1 MLIAVNIIGIVIFLG
16 IAYLFS
22 EDRKAINWKSVAVVI
37 GLQIALAAFFVYS
50 SIGRD
55 AVMKAADGFVW
66 LVSVANEGIAFALPD
81 WLNNGTAGFAP
92 NFVTS
97 ALLPVLLVVPLF
109 DILTYIGVLPW
120 IIKWIG
126 LGLSKITGQP
136 RFEAFFSVE
145 MMFLGNTEVLAVSKN
160 QLNQMSAKR
169 NFTLALMSMSCVTA
183 AIIGAYTNMVPGE
196 YVITAIPLNI
206 LGAIVIS
213 AILNPV
219 KITAEEDVI
228 ASAGT
233 EKDSKGKS
241 VREPFFSFLG
251 DSIIN
256 AGRLIL
262 IITATVI
269 AFVSL
274 AALINQ
280 IFSLTGLEWL
290 TLENI
295 LGVIMF
301 PFAWLLG
308 FEPSQAF
315 EISQLM
321 GTKLITNEFVA
332 MGQISDAIMNNEGIW
347 HYRHAQVATT
357 VFLTSFANLS
367 TVGMIIGAFKG
378 LVSKEKVDYISK
390 RVPKMLLAGILVSLL
405 SAATAGLFA
414 WGTL

>member
-1 MLIAVNIIGIVIFLG
+1 MNFFYLAINIIGILVFLA
-16 IAYLFS
+16 IAWFFS
-22 EDRKAINWKSVAVVI
+22 EDRKAINWRSVGIVMAIQV
-37 GLQIALAAFFVYS
+37 ALAAFFIYS
-50 SIGRD
+50 PIGRN
-55 AVMKAADGFVW
+55 AVEAAANGFVW
-66 LVSVANEGIAFALPD
+66 LLDAAFEGIKFALPD
-81 WLNNGTAGFAP
+81 WLNNGTKGFQP
-92 NFVTS
+92 NFVTN

-109 DILTYIGVLPW
+109 DILTYIGFLPW
-120 IIKWIG
+120 VIKWIG

-160 QLNQMSAKR
+160 QLEQMSEKR

-183 AIIGAYTNMVPGE
+183 AIIGAYVGMVPGE
-196 YVITAIPLNI
+196 FVLAAIPLNI
-206 LGAIVIS
+206 LGAIVVASIM
-213 AILNPV
+213 NPV
-219 KITAEEDVI
+219 KVTEKEDVI
-228 ASAGT
+228 VSVGT
-233 EKDSKGKS
+233 KDKNGNI

-269 AFVSL
+269 AFVAL
-274 AALINQ
+274 AALVNQ

-308 FEPSQAF
+308 FEPGQAF
-315 EISQLM
+315 ELAQLM
-321 GTKLITNEFVA
+321 GTKLVTNEFVA
-332 MGQISDAIMNNEGIW
+332 MGQISDAIKAAEGIW
-347 HYRHAQVATT
+347 QNRHAQVAIT
-357 VFLTSFANLS
+357 VFLTSFANFS

-378 LVSKEKVDYISK
+378 LVSKEKVNYISK
-390 RVPKMLLAGILVSLL
+390 RVPKMLIAGILVSLL
-405 SAATAGLFA
+405 SAGTASLFA
-414 WGTL
+414 W